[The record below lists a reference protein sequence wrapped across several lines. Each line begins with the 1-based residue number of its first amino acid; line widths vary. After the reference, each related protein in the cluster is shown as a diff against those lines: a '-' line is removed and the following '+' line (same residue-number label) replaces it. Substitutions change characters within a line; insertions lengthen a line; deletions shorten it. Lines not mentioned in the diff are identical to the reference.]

1 VWQVSWTSI
10 DVVITKSIMPT
21 LRASSS
27 VTFALIMLGLCA
39 TTGFAADSASLR
51 RGRDPSHQVAEQ
63 VTRLVATIKDEYA
76 EEYPRARRI
85 KFVDTANFD
94 RIALATF
101 FIEGFGGGNNSHQFL
116 AVFAA
121 RSIPRTPSN
130 LPYYSLAAV
139 VEVGEGCAVDPQ
151 GVRVSA
157 SRGPTRAE
165 GLSLSIPTFVSSV
178 NGSCNG
184 ITRATYSFEP
194 GAQIGQLVRRN

>member
-1 VWQVSWTSI
+1 MSLVLR
-10 DVVITKSIMPT
+10 KNLT
-21 LRASSS
+21 LPGQLGRC
-27 VTFALIMLGLCA
+27 GLCA

-130 LPYYSLAAV
+130 LPFPRAILR
-139 VEVGEGCAVDPQ
+139 VGA
-151 GVRVSA
+151 
-157 SRGPTRAE
+157 RG
-165 GLSLSIPTFVSSV
+165 
-178 NGSCNG
+178 
-184 ITRATYSFEP
+184 
-194 GAQIGQLVRRN
+194 LVANSPSG